1 MHNMDKIEVI
11 KLARELYKIRF
22 SAHLQ
27 FRPDLGSGMYSH
39 KDKGYE
45 DMWDATTVKHWY
57 QESIRIAE
65 EILQVENEYLRATPA
80 KDISET

>member
-1 MHNMDKIEVI
+1 MEKIEVT

-27 FRPDLGSGMYSH
+27 FRPDLGTGMYGH
-39 KDKGYE
+39 KDKGNE
-45 DMWDATTVKHWY
+45 EMWDTNTVEHWY

-65 EILQVENEYLRATPA
+65 KILQVEDKYLTN
-80 KDISET
+80 